1 MAQAAWCKY
10 PNQINTVVIGTD
22 VSCTRTASSKSYFLQ
37 WAQKLI
43 GSLNV
48 FYASGQSTEDPG
60 KRLMTINLTF
70 GSFLSVY
77 ETLSYVPHPTDPCK
91 SLLKQEATV
100 QVEGVPLNRY
110 IPARNSMDELSATT
124 QKIHKCVLLLAA
136 SRVGHFGNS
145 PLRQFQERWMQA
157 SKKLLK
163 YTSRFNEPEE
173 FEAYNDYSAEEY
185 QSWTTIST
193 RSVGPGRGGKE
204 DRNVRCEEC
213 DKPYDNRSRFS
224 KLVNVQAHIKTAFGI
239 KIALSAQRWKSTPR

>member
-1 MAQAAWCKY
+1 DESLDLRARIQKLVG
-10 PNQINTVVIGTD
+10 NHGTGSLVQ
-22 VSCTRTASSKSYFLQ
+22 VSQPDQHGRHRHRRVLHTYRLVSSKSYFLQ

-163 YTSRFNEPEE
+163 C
-173 FEAYNDYSAEEY
+173 
-185 QSWTTIST
+185 
-193 RSVGPGRGGKE
+193 K
-204 DRNVRCEEC
+204 
-213 DKPYDNRSRFS
+213 
-224 KLVNVQAHIKTAFGI
+224 
-239 KIALSAQRWKSTPR
+239 QR

>member
-1 MAQAAWCKY
+1 MKVWTSEHVFKNSWETMAQAAWCKY

-22 VSCTRTASSKSYFLQ
+22 

-110 IPARNSMDELSATT
+110 M
-124 QKIHKCVLLLAA
+124 
-136 SRVGHFGNS
+136 
-145 PLRQFQERWMQA
+145 
-157 SKKLLK
+157 
-163 YTSRFNEPEE
+163 
-173 FEAYNDYSAEEY
+173 
-185 QSWTTIST
+185 
-193 RSVGPGRGGKE
+193 
-204 DRNVRCEEC
+204 
-213 DKPYDNRSRFS
+213 
-224 KLVNVQAHIKTAFGI
+224 
-239 KIALSAQRWKSTPR
+239 